1 MDGLDTNVRKYYI
14 IFVMYMAVDIVYS
27 IALDTSVVVFTI
39 VALKMHS
46 VDRQSLLAQPLTRI
60 LLRDSRQFCFIII
73 IDPDLISS
81 SYGPFLGERS
91 GSTVSSD
98 ADHISG

>member
-1 MDGLDTNVRKYYI
+1 
-14 IFVMYMAVDIVYS
+14 MAVDEVYS

-39 VALKMHS
+39 VALKTHS
-46 VDRQSLLAQPLTRI
+46 IDRHSLLTQPLTRI
-60 LLRDSRQFCFIII
+60 LLRDSGQFCFIII
-73 IDPDLISS
+73 VDLDLISN
-81 SYGPFLGERS
+81 SYGPFLGERI